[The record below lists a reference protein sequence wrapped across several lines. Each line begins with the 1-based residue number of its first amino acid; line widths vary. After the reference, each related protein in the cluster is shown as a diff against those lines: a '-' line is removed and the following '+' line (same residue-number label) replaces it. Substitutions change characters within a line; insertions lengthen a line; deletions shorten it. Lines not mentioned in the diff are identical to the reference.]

1 MTEPQLDNAPQPEDP
16 QVRRAELIISGVL
29 RTGVSASI
37 LLIVA
42 GTALTFAHH
51 RQYVSS
57 PAELARLTRPGS
69 AVPQS
74 LAEVLSG
81 AAELRGQ
88 SIVAAGLLL
97 LILTPVVRVAT
108 SILAFVAQ
116 RDRRYV
122 LITSAVLLLLL
133 LSFVLGRAA
142 G

>member
-1 MTEPQLDNAPQPEDP
+1 MTSPQLEELR
-16 QVRRAELIISGVL
+16 VRRAELIISGVL
-29 RTGVSASI
+29 RIGVMASV

-42 GTALTFAHH
+42 GTLLTFVHH
-51 RQYVSS
+51 REYVSS
-57 PAELARLTRPGS
+57 PTELARLTRPGS
-69 AVPQS
+69 AVPQT
-74 LAEVLSG
+74 LRAVLG
-81 AAELRGQ
+81 GVLDLRGQ

-108 SILAFVAQ
+108 SILAFIAQ

-133 LSFVLGRAA
+133 LSFGLGRSA